1 MRETRQSMSKYRDS
15 KFLSFPLD
23 CPKKMGTWLTR
34 QSKHELS
41 TKSGRS
47 HCKLFD
53 RQSWSRLRGATD
65 GRNGARRDL
74 TPMWCISFVIVP
86 LTVHHIIHIYI
97 NLISFDIIWFHW
109 HVHSGVSR
117 ICWHTWGRSYPQHVG
132 YRIKINEAFR
142 TAVVWVSRWPGF
154 IEWSKCSVWV
164 VLLHWGLELQ

>member
-1 MRETRQSMSKYRDS
+1 MLNPLFVVSLVSTTSTRRVRHQIMTGQINKMGTVSSSFFHEGNPSKYVKVSWLEVPEFSIGLS
-15 KFLSFPLD
+15 K
-23 CPKKMGTWLTR
+23 KRGTWLTR

-86 LTVHHIIHIYI
+86 LTSY
-97 NLISFDIIWFHW
+97 LYPFDIIWYHLIPLAN
-109 HVHSGVSR
+109 S
-117 ICWHTWGRSYPQHVG
+117 
-132 YRIKINEAFR
+132 
-142 TAVVWVSRWPGF
+142 
-154 IEWSKCSVWV
+154 
-164 VLLHWGLELQ
+164 